1 MCNKEDYN
9 GYYDYIIFSENI
21 YDEEENSQSLN
32 NHKVCFGFHEDV
44 DIVDCMEVYKY
55 LEISTNIYLKYYPE
69 KKQEV
74 LTILEKIQE
83 KYLSKD

>member
-1 MCNKEDYN
+1 
-9 GYYDYIIFSENI
+9 
-21 YDEEENSQSLN
+21 
-32 NHKVCFGFHEDV
+32 
-44 DIVDCMEVYKY
+44 MEVYKY

-83 KYLSKD
+83 KYLSDD